1 MFTLGIPNKQ
11 YRRTTQVLGHERSE
25 PIKYGVRKQDDGFYM
40 FSFPG
45 ADEYDFKDIVKLLKV
60 NGITAIGADDQLTE
74 KQIMKLVDLVP
85 LEEMDINDPILMKMR
100 AARAADKQ
108 AEKDI
113 DNIKRMNPKSDR
125 KSLTTLKKLGVLKKE
140 RERLM
145 RDMEQEAEPEGGPIA
160 DKYGAQLNRIDKA
173 IAKLTG
179 TGSMTYNQAVGL
191 NETTEK
197 AWTAIDVSR
206 KAEKEISNKE
216 WNERTTK
223 KLDMLKTLNNDGKF
237 KKDFDEERLQGW
249 VDQNYSW
256 EKLSRQFKLNE
267 AMQQGDYTA
276 IEQGWDGLT
285 SEEHKNI
292 LVDLEINPAEADY
305 KDFDQ
310 LKAENDDFEAGVAN
324 YLGIDEGSCGYGED
338 GKLGDKPAGP
348 DLIRKAIRKEIKT
361 LHEDK
366 GNDLAKKTI
375 EQLREKTYRKMSDL
389 ELDSFSVDMVD
400 HFLDNFKA
408 KEYAKRK
415 LNNEIN

>member
-85 LEEMDINDPILMKMR
+85 LEEMDINDPVLMKMR

-113 DNIKRMNPKSDR
+113 DNIKRINPKSDR
-125 KSLTTLKKLGVLKKE
+125 KSLTTLKKLGVLNKE

-160 DKYGAQLNRIDKA
+160 DKYGTQLNRIDKA

-223 KLDMLKTLNNDGKF
+223 KLDILKTLNNDGKF

-256 EKLSRQFKLNE
+256 EKLSRQFKVN
-267 AMQQGDYTA
+267 
-276 IEQGWDGLT
+276 
-285 SEEHKNI
+285 
-292 LVDLEINPAEADY
+292 
-305 KDFDQ
+305 
-310 LKAENDDFEAGVAN
+310 
-324 YLGIDEGSCGYGED
+324 EGSCGYGED
-338 GKLGDKPAGP
+338 GKLGNKPAGP
-348 DLIRKAIRKEIKT
+348 DLIRKAIRNEIKENMDDRLKT
-361 LHEDK
+361 AMNKSGFSDDETSDFFSK
-366 GNDLAKKTI
+366 DTPSTIGIGGTQKAKKLVST
-375 EQLREKTYRKMSDL
+375 LRSDYRNMSDN
-389 ELDSFSVDMVD
+389 ELDEFSVEMIE
-400 HFLDNFKA
+400 HFLDNTAAQARA
-408 KEYAKRK
+408 KMYFAKK
-415 LNNEIN
+415 GI